1 MTARPDYYAEAQ
13 GIAVSL
19 FERGEFDWS
28 SKIEDAIAGGATGTE
43 ILMRMRSTMRELVE
57 SGAATTE
64 EEGRIRTLIGELDS
78 VLR

>member
-13 GIAVSL
+13 RIAVSL
-19 FERGEFDWS
+19 LERGEFDWS

-43 ILMRMRSTMRELVE
+43 ILLRMRFTMRELLE

-64 EEGRIRTLIGELDS
+64 EEGRIRTLIGELDGF
-78 VLR
+78 LH